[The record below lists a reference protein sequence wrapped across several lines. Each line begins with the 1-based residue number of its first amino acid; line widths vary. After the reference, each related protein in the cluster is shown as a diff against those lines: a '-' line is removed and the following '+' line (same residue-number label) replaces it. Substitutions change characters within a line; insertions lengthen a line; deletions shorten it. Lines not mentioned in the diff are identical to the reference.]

1 MEARGVASLRQQLEQ
16 LFPGKWL
23 SAGDALRVLRTGIA
37 EIDSEGGRGLAR
49 RRISAWTGPVSS
61 GKTTLLRS
69 VVAYWCMSGLNVAY
83 IDTCSRLIAFDWAF
97 VDRGLCGAWPAGMIT
112 DGGRQGSFG
121 QFMVL
126 RLRGGGTGD
135 TSVRREAFWA
145 AEQLIASNIFDV
157 VIFDLVTIPYLS
169 DRIYARLQRALDR
182 SRSALILLRDEDR
195 GDPGQ
200 GQDPGRDHS
209 HTRVGFKWSSNY
221 ARQDGLGGPV
231 MILPGIQGFIEKEG
245 LTRNMEIEL
254 VTNVTNRLFTH
265 PQPPDRRTSK
275 ARARA

>member
-23 SAGDALRVLRTGIA
+23 SAGDALKVLRTGIA
-37 EIDSEGGRGLAR
+37 EIDSESGRGLAR

-97 VDRGLCGAWPAGMIT
+97 VDRGLCGAWPAGMMAA
-112 DGGRQGSFG
+112 GGRQGSFG

-126 RLRGGGTGD
+126 RLSGGGIAE
-135 TSVRREAFWA
+135 SRIRREACWA
-145 AEQLIASNIFDV
+145 AEQLIASNFFDV
-157 VIFDLVTIPYLS
+157 VIFDLGTIPYLS

-182 SRSALILLRDEDR
+182 SRSALILLRDED
-195 GDPGQ
+195 GPEHDS
-200 GQDPGRDHS
+200 HS
-209 HTRVGFKWSSNY
+209 HTRVGFKWSRDY

-231 MILPGIQGFIEKEG
+231 MILPGIQGFIEKDG

-275 ARARA
+275 ARSRA